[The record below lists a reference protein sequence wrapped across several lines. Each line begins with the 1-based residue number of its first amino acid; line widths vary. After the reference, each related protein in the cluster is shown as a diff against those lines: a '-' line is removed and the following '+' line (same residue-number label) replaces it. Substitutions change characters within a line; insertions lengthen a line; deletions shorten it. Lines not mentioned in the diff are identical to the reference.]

1 MTRETQGV
9 ERGLLGVGWKVLTA
23 RGVIGVVFGIVAI
36 AWPVSTALALTML
49 WGFWAL
55 AEGLGTSVEAAR
67 SELFSPAGRL
77 SLTLLGLLG
86 IIAAFFAI
94 FSPHVTAKT
103 VTWILGIWL
112 IVRGVLEVLAIF
124 GSRMQTSRWML
135 LPGAA
140 LSVLL
145 GIFFVVNPGRAAVGI
160 AVLLGTIALAW
171 GLVYL
176 AAGQIARREL
186 AARTAAAVPTAHPE
200 N

>member
-1 MTRETQGV
+1 MARETQ
-9 ERGLLGVGWKVLTA
+9 RGLLGAGWKVLTA
-23 RGVIGVVFGIVAI
+23 RGIIGVIFGVVAI
-36 AWPVSTALALTML
+36 VWPASTALALTIL

-55 AEGLGTSVEAAR
+55 AEGLGISVEAAR

-77 SLTLLGLLG
+77 GLTLLGLLG

-112 IVRGVLEVLAIF
+112 IVRGVLEMTAVF
-124 GSRMQTSRWML
+124 GSRLRTSRWML
-135 LPGAA
+135 VPGAA

-145 GIFFVVNPGRAAVGI
+145 GLFFVLNPGRAAVGI

-176 AAGQIARREL
+176 AAGQMARREL
-186 AARTAAAVPTAHPE
+186 AARTTGGVPNPQPE
-200 N
+200 K